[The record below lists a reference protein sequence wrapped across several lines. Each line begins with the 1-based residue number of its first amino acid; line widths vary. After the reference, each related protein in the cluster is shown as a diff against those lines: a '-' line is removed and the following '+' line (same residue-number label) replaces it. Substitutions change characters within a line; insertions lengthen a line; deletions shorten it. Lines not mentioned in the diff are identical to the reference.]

1 MTERTYQQET
11 LDFVSIS
18 HRYGSTILKRLRN
31 GQKRMFQSLIGTVQR
46 IMITLLSIVG
56 LINYVSISHRY
67 GSTYYGYV
75 RVSSNRFQSL
85 IGTVQHIVKEQ
96 D

>member
-1 MTERTYQQET
+1 MFQSLIGTVQLVIVNIKNERIP
-11 LDFVSIS
+11 V
-18 HRYGSTILKRLRN
+18 K
-31 GQKRMFQSLIGTVQR
+31 FQSLIGTVQR